1 MCGDSINL
9 ILDSK
14 SLQKNV
20 SVGPPIRTRFWYNYT
35 RQLGRSLCYTEKEEI
50 MVAGHLREKSGY
62 YYAVL
67 NYTDALGKRK
77 TKWIK
82 TGLVVKGNKKKAEAI
97 LMEARRNFNPEEP
110 KVMNGDIMFADF
122 MEQWL
127 DIIKSSVAVPT
138 FASYSTSVKRIIA
151 PYFREKE
158 IALKNLTAKDIQEF
172 YLKELERVS
181 ASSVIHYHAN
191 IHKALKYAVKI
202 DLIEVNPAD
211 KVERPKKDRFV
222 GSFYDADEVN
232 ALFAASKGSKL
243 ELPILFGAFYG
254 LRRSEAIG
262 LKWDAIDFEHDTITI
277 RHTVTSCDLDGKR
290 ILVASDTTKTKSSMR
305 TLPLVPFV
313 REQLLALREEQKEN
327 RRLCGRS
334 YNKEYLD
341 YVCVNEI
348 GDLIKPHYV
357 TESFPKLLKANG
369 FRPIRFHDLRHS
381 CASLLLAN
389 GVSMKQIQEWLGH
402 SDFSTT
408 ANIYAHLDYSSKLT
422 SADAM
427 LSGLGINSPQC
438 SPHSD

>member
-1 MCGDSINL
+1 
-9 ILDSK
+9 
-14 SLQKNV
+14 
-20 SVGPPIRTRFWYNYT
+20 
-35 RQLGRSLCYTEKEEI
+35 

-67 NYTDALGKRK
+67 NYTDSLGKRK
-77 TKWIK
+77 TKWIS
-82 TGLVVKGNKKKAEAI
+82 TGLTVKGNKKRAEAI
-97 LMEARRNFNPEEP
+97 LMDARRNFNPEEP
-110 KVMNGDIMFADF
+110 KVMNGDILFADY
-122 MEQWL
+122 MEKWL

-138 FASYSTSVKRIIA
+138 FASYSTTVKKIVA

-158 IALKNLTAKDIQEF
+158 VTLKNLTAKDIQEF
-172 YLKELERVS
+172 YLRELERVS

-202 DLIEVNPAD
+202 DLIDVNPAD
-211 KVERPKKDRFV
+211 KVERPKKDRYV

-232 ALFAASKGSKL
+232 ALFEAAKGSKL

-262 LKWDAIDFEHDTITI
+262 LKWDAIDFDQNTITI

-305 TLPLVPFV
+305 TLPLVPFM
-313 REQLLALREEQKEN
+313 RERLLALKDEQEEN

-334 YNKEYLD
+334 YIKNYLE

-369 FRPIRFHDLRHS
+369 LRHIRYHDLRHS

-389 GVSMKQIQEWLGH
+389 GVPMKQIQEWLGH

-408 ANIYAHLDYSSKLT
+408 ANIYAHLEYSSKLT

-427 LSGLGINSPQC
+427 LNGLGLVPN
-438 SPHSD
+438 

>member
-1 MCGDSINL
+1 M
-9 ILDSK
+9 
-14 SLQKNV
+14 
-20 SVGPPIRTRFWYNYT
+20 
-35 RQLGRSLCYTEKEEI
+35 
-50 MVAGHLREKSGY
+50 
-62 YYAVL
+62 
-67 NYTDALGKRK
+67 
-77 TKWIK
+77 
-82 TGLVVKGNKKKAEAI
+82 
-97 LMEARRNFNPEEP
+97 
-110 KVMNGDIMFADF
+110 
-122 MEQWL
+122 
-127 DIIKSSVAVPT
+127 
-138 FASYSTSVKRIIA
+138 
-151 PYFREKE
+151 
-158 IALKNLTAKDIQEF
+158 
-172 YLKELERVS
+172 
-181 ASSVIHYHAN
+181 
-191 IHKALKYAVKI
+191 KI
-202 DLIEVNPAD
+202 DLIDVNPAD

-254 LRRSEAIG
+254 LRRSEAIS

-369 FRPIRFHDLRHS
+369 FNFTDVNQFI
-381 CASLLLAN
+381 
-389 GVSMKQIQEWLGH
+389 G
-402 SDFSTT
+402 
-408 ANIYAHLDYSSKLT
+408 
-422 SADAM
+422 
-427 LSGLGINSPQC
+427 
-438 SPHSD
+438 

>member
-1 MCGDSINL
+1 
-9 ILDSK
+9 
-14 SLQKNV
+14 
-20 SVGPPIRTRFWYNYT
+20 
-35 RQLGRSLCYTEKEEI
+35 

-67 NYTDALGKRK
+67 NYTDSLGKRK
-77 TKWIK
+77 TKWIS
-82 TGLVVKGNKKKAEAI
+82 TGLTVKGNKKRAEAI
-97 LMEARRNFNPEEP
+97 LMDARRNFNPEEP
-110 KVMNGDIMFADF
+110 KVMNGDILFADY
-122 MEQWL
+122 MEKWL

-138 FASYSTSVKRIIA
+138 FASYSTTVNKIVA

-158 IALKNLTAKDIQEF
+158 VTLKNLTAKDIQEF
-172 YLKELERVS
+172 YLSELERVS
-181 ASSVIHYHAN
+181 PSSVIHYHAN

-202 DLIEVNPAD
+202 DLIDVNPAD
-211 KVERPKKDRFV
+211 KVERPKKDRYV

-232 ALFAASKGSKL
+232 ALFEAAKGSKL

-262 LKWDAIDFEHDTITI
+262 LKWDAIDFDQNTITI

-290 ILVASDTTKTKSSMR
+290 VLVASDTTKTKSSMR
-305 TLPLVPFV
+305 TLPLVPFM
-313 REQLLALREEQKEN
+313 RERLLALKEEQKEN

-334 YNKEYLD
+334 YIKDYLE

-357 TESFPKLLKANG
+357 TTAFPDLLKANG
-369 FRPIRFHDLRHS
+369 MRHIRYHDLRHS

-389 GVSMKQIQEWLGH
+389 GVPMKQIQEWLGH

-427 LSGLGINSPQC
+427 LNGLGLVPN
-438 SPHSD
+438 

>member
-1 MCGDSINL
+1 
-9 ILDSK
+9 
-14 SLQKNV
+14 
-20 SVGPPIRTRFWYNYT
+20 
-35 RQLGRSLCYTEKEEI
+35 

-67 NYTDALGKRK
+67 NYTDPLGKRK
-77 TKWIK
+77 TKWIS
-82 TGLVVKGNKKKAEAI
+82 TGLTIKGNKKKAEAI

-158 IALKNLTAKDIQEF
+158 ITLKNLTAKDIQEF
-172 YLKELERVS
+172 YLSELERVS
-181 ASSVIHYHAN
+181 PSSVIHYHAN

-202 DLIEVNPAD
+202 DLIDVNPAD

-232 ALFAASKGSKL
+232 ALFAASKGTKL
-243 ELPILFGAFYG
+243 EMPILFGSFYG
-254 LRRSEAIG
+254 LRRSEVIG

-277 RHTVTSCDLDGKR
+277 RHTVTSCDIDGKR
-290 ILVASDTTKTKSSMR
+290 VLVAADTTKTKSGLR

-313 REQLLALREEQKEN
+313 RERLLALKEEQKEN

-334 YNKEYLD
+334 YNKVYLD

-357 TESFPKLLKANG
+357 TESFPKLFKANG

-402 SDFSTT
+402 SD
-408 ANIYAHLDYSSKLT
+408 
-422 SADAM
+422 
-427 LSGLGINSPQC
+427 
-438 SPHSD
+438 

>member
-1 MCGDSINL
+1 
-9 ILDSK
+9 
-14 SLQKNV
+14 
-20 SVGPPIRTRFWYNYT
+20 
-35 RQLGRSLCYTEKEEI
+35 

-67 NYTDALGKRK
+67 NYTDSLGKRK
-77 TKWIK
+77 TKWIS
-82 TGLVVKGNKKKAEAI
+82 TGLTVKGNKKRAEAI
-97 LMEARRNFNPEEP
+97 LMDARRNFNPEEP
-110 KVMNGDIMFADF
+110 KVMNGDILFADY
-122 MEQWL
+122 MEKWL

-138 FASYSTSVKRIIA
+138 YASYSTTVKKIVA

-158 IALKNLTAKDIQEF
+158 VTLKNLTAKDIQEF
-172 YLKELERVS
+172 YLRELERVS

-202 DLIEVNPAD
+202 DLIDVNPAD
-211 KVERPKKDRFV
+211 KVERPKKDRYV

-232 ALFAASKGSKL
+232 ALFEAAKGSKL

-262 LKWDAIDFEHDTITI
+262 LKWDAIDFDQNTITI

-290 ILVASDTTKTKSSMR
+290 ILVAADTTKTKSSMR
-305 TLPLVPFV
+305 TLPLVPFM
-313 REQLLALREEQKEN
+313 RERLLALKDEQEDN

-334 YNKEYLD
+334 YIKDYIG

-369 FRPIRFHDLRHS
+369 LRHIRYHDLRHS

-389 GVSMKQIQEWLGH
+389 GVPMKQIQEWLGH

-427 LSGLGINSPQC
+427 LNGLGLVPN
-438 SPHSD
+438 

>member
-1 MCGDSINL
+1 
-9 ILDSK
+9 
-14 SLQKNV
+14 
-20 SVGPPIRTRFWYNYT
+20 
-35 RQLGRSLCYTEKEEI
+35 

-67 NYTDALGKRK
+67 NYTDSLGKRK
-77 TKWIK
+77 TKWIS
-82 TGLVVKGNKKKAEAI
+82 TGLTVKGNKKRAEAI
-97 LMEARRNFNPEEP
+97 LMDARRNFNPEEP
-110 KVMNGDIMFADF
+110 KVMNGDILFADY
-122 MEQWL
+122 MEKWL

-138 FASYSTSVKRIIA
+138 FASYSTTVKKIVA

-158 IALKNLTAKDIQEF
+158 VTLKNLTAKDIQEF
-172 YLKELERVS
+172 YLRELERVS

-202 DLIEVNPAD
+202 DLIDVNPAD
-211 KVERPKKDRFV
+211 KVERPKKDRYV

-232 ALFAASKGSKL
+232 ALFNAAKGSKL

-262 LKWDAIDFEHDTITI
+262 LKWDAIDFDRNTITI

-305 TLPLVPFV
+305 TLPLVQFM
-313 REQLLALREEQKEN
+313 RERLLALKEEQEDN

-334 YNKEYLD
+334 YIKDYIG

-357 TESFPKLLKANG
+357 TESFPKLLKVNG
-369 FRPIRFHDLRHS
+369 LRHIRYHDLRHS

-389 GVSMKQIQEWLGH
+389 GVPMKQIQEWLGH

-427 LSGLGINSPQC
+427 LGGLGLVPN
-438 SPHSD
+438 

>member
-1 MCGDSINL
+1 
-9 ILDSK
+9 
-14 SLQKNV
+14 
-20 SVGPPIRTRFWYNYT
+20 
-35 RQLGRSLCYTEKEEI
+35 

-67 NYTDALGKRK
+67 NYTDSLGKRK
-77 TKWIK
+77 TKWIS
-82 TGLVVKGNKKKAEAI
+82 TGLTVKGNKKRAEAI
-97 LMEARRNFNPEEP
+97 LMDARRNFNPEEP
-110 KVMNGDIMFADF
+110 KVMNGDILFADY
-122 MEQWL
+122 MEKWL

-138 FASYSTSVKRIIA
+138 FASYSTTVNKIVA

-158 IALKNLTAKDIQEF
+158 VTLKNLTAKDIQEF
-172 YLKELERVS
+172 YLSELERVS
-181 ASSVIHYHAN
+181 PSSVIHYHAN

-202 DLIEVNPAD
+202 DLIDVNPAD
-211 KVERPKKDRFV
+211 KVERPKKDRYV

-232 ALFAASKGSKL
+232 ALFEAAKGTKL

-262 LKWDAIDFEHDTITI
+262 LKWDAIDFDQNTITI

-290 ILVASDTTKTKSSMR
+290 ILVAADTTKTKSSMR
-305 TLPLVPFV
+305 TLPLVPFM
-313 REQLLALREEQKEN
+313 RERLLALREEQKEN

-334 YNKEYLD
+334 YIKDYVD

-369 FRPIRFHDLRHS
+369 LRPVRYHDLRHS

-389 GVSMKQIQEWLGH
+389 GVPMKQIQEWLGH

-427 LSGLGINSPQC
+427 LNGLGLVPN
-438 SPHSD
+438 

>member
-1 MCGDSINL
+1 
-9 ILDSK
+9 
-14 SLQKNV
+14 
-20 SVGPPIRTRFWYNYT
+20 
-35 RQLGRSLCYTEKEEI
+35 
-50 MVAGHLREKSGY
+50 
-62 YYAVL
+62 VL

-82 TGLVVKGNKKKAEAI
+82 TGLAVKGNKKKAEAI

-158 IALKNLTAKDIQEF
+158 ITLKNLTAKDIQEF

-232 ALFAASKGSKL
+232 ALFEASKGSKL

-313 REQLLALREEQKEN
+313 KEQLLALRKEQKEN

-334 YNKEYLD
+334 YNKEYLN

-438 SPHSD
+438 SPHNG

>member
-1 MCGDSINL
+1 
-9 ILDSK
+9 
-14 SLQKNV
+14 
-20 SVGPPIRTRFWYNYT
+20 
-35 RQLGRSLCYTEKEEI
+35 

-67 NYTDALGKRK
+67 NYTDSLGKRK
-77 TKWIK
+77 TKWIS
-82 TGLVVKGNKKKAEAI
+82 TGLTIKGNKKRAEAI
-97 LMEARRNFNPEEP
+97 LMDARRNFNPEEP
-110 KVMNGDIMFADF
+110 KIMNGDILFADY
-122 MEQWL
+122 MEKWL

-138 FASYSTSVKRIIA
+138 FASYSTSIKKIIA

-158 IALKNLTAKDIQEF
+158 ITLKNLTAKDIQEF
-172 YLKELERVS
+172 YLKELQRVS

-202 DLIEVNPAD
+202 DLIDVNPAD
-211 KVERPKKDRFV
+211 KVERPKKDRYV

-232 ALFAASKGSKL
+232 ALFEAAKGSKL

-262 LKWDAIDFEHDTITI
+262 LKWDAIDFDQNTITI

-290 ILVASDTTKTKSSMR
+290 ILVAADTTKTKSSLR
-305 TLPLVPFV
+305 TLPLVPFM
-313 REQLLALREEQKEN
+313 RERLLALKEEQQEN

-334 YNKEYLD
+334 YIKDYLE

-369 FRPIRFHDLRHS
+369 LRHIRFHDLRHS

-389 GVSMKQIQEWLGH
+389 GVPMKQIQEWLGH

-427 LSGLGINSPQC
+427 LTGLGLASN
-438 SPHSD
+438 

>member
-1 MCGDSINL
+1 
-9 ILDSK
+9 
-14 SLQKNV
+14 
-20 SVGPPIRTRFWYNYT
+20 
-35 RQLGRSLCYTEKEEI
+35 

-67 NYTDALGKRK
+67 NYTDSLGKRK
-77 TKWIK
+77 TKWIS
-82 TGLVVKGNKKKAEAI
+82 TGLTVKGNKKRAEAI
-97 LMEARRNFNPEEP
+97 LMDARRNFNPEEP
-110 KVMNGDIMFADF
+110 KVMNGDILFADY
-122 MEQWL
+122 MEKWL

-138 FASYSTSVKRIIA
+138 FASYSTTVKKIVA

-158 IALKNLTAKDIQEF
+158 VTLKNLTAKDIQEF
-172 YLKELERVS
+172 YLRELERVS

-202 DLIEVNPAD
+202 DLIDVNPAD
-211 KVERPKKDRFV
+211 KVERPKKDRYV

-232 ALFAASKGSKL
+232 ALFEAAKGTKL
-243 ELPILFGAFYG
+243 EFPILFGAFYG

-262 LKWDAIDFEHDTITI
+262 LKWDAIDFDQNTITI

-290 ILVASDTTKTKSSMR
+290 ILVAADTTKTKSSMR
-305 TLPLVPFV
+305 TLPLVPFM
-313 REQLLALREEQKEN
+313 RERLLALREEQKEN

-334 YNKEYLD
+334 YIKDYVD

-369 FRPIRFHDLRHS
+369 LRPVRYHDLRHS

-389 GVSMKQIQEWLGH
+389 GVPMKQIQEWLGH

-427 LSGLGINSPQC
+427 LNGLGLVPN
-438 SPHSD
+438 

>member
-1 MCGDSINL
+1 
-9 ILDSK
+9 
-14 SLQKNV
+14 
-20 SVGPPIRTRFWYNYT
+20 
-35 RQLGRSLCYTEKEEI
+35 

-67 NYTDALGKRK
+67 NYTDSLGKRK
-77 TKWIK
+77 TKWIS
-82 TGLVVKGNKKKAEAI
+82 TGLTVKGNKKRAEAI
-97 LMEARRNFNPEEP
+97 LMDARRNFNPEEP
-110 KVMNGDIMFADF
+110 KVMNGDILFADY
-122 MEQWL
+122 MEKWL

-138 FASYSTSVKRIIA
+138 FASYSTTVKKIVA

-158 IALKNLTAKDIQEF
+158 VTLKNLTAKDIQEF
-172 YLKELERVS
+172 YLSELERVS
-181 ASSVIHYHAN
+181 PSSVIHYHAN

-202 DLIEVNPAD
+202 DLIDVNPAD
-211 KVERPKKDRFV
+211 KVERPKKDRYV

-232 ALFAASKGSKL
+232 ALFEAAKGSKL

-262 LKWDAIDFEHDTITI
+262 LKWDAIDFDQNTITI

-290 ILVASDTTKTKSSMR
+290 VLVASDTTKTKSSMR
-305 TLPLVPFV
+305 TLPLVPFM
-313 REQLLALREEQKEN
+313 RERLLALKEEQQEN

-334 YNKEYLD
+334 YIKEYLE

-357 TESFPKLLKANG
+357 TESFPKLLKTNG
-369 FRPIRFHDLRHS
+369 MRQIRYHDLRHS

-389 GVSMKQIQEWLGH
+389 GVPMKQIQEWLGH

-427 LSGLGINSPQC
+427 LNGLGFAQN
-438 SPHSD
+438 

>member
-1 MCGDSINL
+1 
-9 ILDSK
+9 
-14 SLQKNV
+14 
-20 SVGPPIRTRFWYNYT
+20 
-35 RQLGRSLCYTEKEEI
+35 

-67 NYTDALGKRK
+67 NYTDSLGKRK
-77 TKWIK
+77 TKWIS
-82 TGLVVKGNKKKAEAI
+82 TGLTVKGNKKRAEAI
-97 LMEARRNFNPEEP
+97 LMDARRNFNPEEP
-110 KVMNGDIMFADF
+110 KVMNGDILFADY
-122 MEQWL
+122 MEKWL

-138 FASYSTSVKRIIA
+138 FASYSTTVKKIVA

-158 IALKNLTAKDIQEF
+158 VTLKNLTAKDIQEF
-172 YLKELERVS
+172 YLRELERVS

-202 DLIEVNPAD
+202 DLIDVNPAD
-211 KVERPKKDRFV
+211 KVERPKKDRYV

-232 ALFAASKGSKL
+232 ALFEAAKGSKL

-262 LKWDAIDFEHDTITI
+262 LKWDAIDFDQNTITI

-305 TLPLVPFV
+305 TLPLVPFM
-313 REQLLALREEQKEN
+313 RERLLALKDKQEEN

-334 YNKEYLD
+334 YIKNYLE

-369 FRPIRFHDLRHS
+369 LRHIRYHDLRHS

-389 GVSMKQIQEWLGH
+389 GVPMKQIQEWLGH

-408 ANIYAHLDYSSKLT
+408 ANIYAHLEYSSKLT

-427 LSGLGINSPQC
+427 LNGLGLVPN
-438 SPHSD
+438 

>member
-1 MCGDSINL
+1 
-9 ILDSK
+9 
-14 SLQKNV
+14 
-20 SVGPPIRTRFWYNYT
+20 
-35 RQLGRSLCYTEKEEI
+35 
-50 MVAGHLREKSGY
+50 MVAGHLRKKSGY

-67 NYTDALGKRK
+67 NYTDSLGKRK
-77 TKWIK
+77 TKWIS
-82 TGLVVKGNKKKAEAI
+82 TGLTVKGNKKRAEAI
-97 LMEARRNFNPEEP
+97 LMDARRNFNPEEP
-110 KVMNGDIMFADF
+110 KVMNGDILFVDY
-122 MEQWL
+122 MEKWL

-138 FASYSTSVKRIIA
+138 FASYSTTVKKIVA

-158 IALKNLTAKDIQEF
+158 VTLKNLTAKDIQEF
-172 YLKELERVS
+172 YLSELERVS
-181 ASSVIHYHAN
+181 PSSVIHYHAN

-202 DLIEVNPAD
+202 DLIDVNPAD
-211 KVERPKKDRFV
+211 KVERPKKDRYV

-232 ALFAASKGSKL
+232 ALFEAAKGSKL

-262 LKWDAIDFEHDTITI
+262 LKWDAIDFDQNTITI

-290 ILVASDTTKTKSSMR
+290 VLVASDTTKTKSSMR
-305 TLPLVPFV
+305 TLPLVPFM
-313 REQLLALREEQKEN
+313 RERLLTLKEEQQEN

-334 YNKEYLD
+334 YIKEYLE

-357 TESFPKLLKANG
+357 TESFPKLLKTNG
-369 FRPIRFHDLRHS
+369 MRQIRYHDLRHS

-389 GVSMKQIQEWLGH
+389 GVPMKQIQEWLGH

-427 LSGLGINSPQC
+427 LNGLGFAQN
-438 SPHSD
+438 

>member
-1 MCGDSINL
+1 
-9 ILDSK
+9 
-14 SLQKNV
+14 
-20 SVGPPIRTRFWYNYT
+20 
-35 RQLGRSLCYTEKEEI
+35 

-67 NYTDALGKRK
+67 NYTDSLGKRK
-77 TKWIK
+77 TKWIS
-82 TGLVVKGNKKKAEAI
+82 TGLTVKGNKKRAEAI
-97 LMEARRNFNPEEP
+97 LMDARRNFNPEEP
-110 KVMNGDIMFADF
+110 KVMNGDILFADY
-122 MEQWL
+122 MEKWL

-138 FASYSTSVKRIIA
+138 FASYSTTVKKIVA

-158 IALKNLTAKDIQEF
+158 VTLKNLTAKDIQDF
-172 YLKELERVS
+172 YLKELQRVS

-202 DLIEVNPAD
+202 DLIDVNPAD
-211 KVERPKKDRFV
+211 KVERPKKDRYV

-232 ALFAASKGSKL
+232 ALFKAAKGSKL

-262 LKWDAIDFEHDTITI
+262 LKWDAIDFEQNTLTI
-277 RHTVTSCDLDGKR
+277 RHTVTSCDIDGKR
-290 ILVASDTTKTKSSMR
+290 VLVASDTTKNKSSMR
-305 TLPLVPFV
+305 TLPLVPFM
-313 REQLLALREEQKEN
+313 RERLLALREEQKEN

-334 YNKEYLD
+334 YIKDYVD

-357 TESFPKLLKANG
+357 TTAFPDLLKAN
-369 FRPIRFHDLRHS
+369 RMRHIRYHDLRHS

-389 GVSMKQIQEWLGH
+389 GVPMKQIQEWLGH

-427 LSGLGINSPQC
+427 LNGLGFAQN
-438 SPHSD
+438 